1 IRELYPQLEQL
12 VGLPDLLEWPENED
26 PGSAEVYAEQL
37 RFLGRFDRFYSSEP
51 RYGRFASRLGAEP
64 VVVDEARRHA
74 PVSGTL
80 IRSDPD
86 RYRAFVSPHVYAS
99 LVRRVALVGTESSG
113 KSTLAAALSAR
124 FDTVWVHEYG
134 RELWEAQGLE
144 GTFADHLRIAR
155 R

>member
-1 IRELYPQLEQL
+1 GGLGLGWIRELYPQLEQL

-51 RYGRFASRLGAEP
+51 RYGRFASLLGAEH

-74 PVSGTL
+74 PESGTL

-86 RYRAFVSPHVYAS
+86 RYRPFVSPHVYAS
-99 LVRRVALVGTESSG
+99 LVRRLALVRTGSRRR
-113 KSTLAAALSAR
+113 STPASPLPPR
-124 FDTVWVHEYG
+124 FPH
-134 RELWEAQGLE
+134 
-144 GTFADHLRIAR
+144 
-155 R
+155 